1 MQPLKEESPSPPSTL
16 FKSLLKFAY
25 TIHFIL
31 SFCLVTFIIAKYP
44 EVISASI
51 TFVMLVIYGYM
62 GLWVLLVG
70 FILVVRISPFRF
82 AKTTR
87 RQLYFHASW

>member
-1 MQPLKEESPSPPSTL
+1 MQAYKESPSSPNTL
-16 FKSLLKFAY
+16 LKSLLKFTY

-31 SFCLVTFIIAKYP
+31 SFCFATFIIAKFP
-44 EVISASI
+44 EVISTSI

-70 FILVVRISPFRF
+70 FLLVVRISSFSYARI
-82 AKTTR
+82 TR
-87 RQLYFHASW
+87 RQLYFHAS